1 MFHRTLASIPRPGQ
15 RFWSTPDKPPPRGAP
30 SYGVV
35 ALALRGGP
43 EMDDPIFTE
52 LRKLVGQHE
61 KIVYEAVKADTVDQL
76 PHESQLFAK
85 AMQEHMHLK
94 HIHNALE
101 FADLREGEPYE
112 IAVGG
117 EPVSPLAHLTAHAAV
132 KGQLEQDPLVRA
144 AFEKMLATGTA
155 AHHAE
160 HVLGALLFETE
171 WETARAVEAGKDT
184 ERLRGVYIRKL
195 QKLIRDSAFR
205 KKLTRQ
211 FTADH
216 SAFE

>member
-1 MFHRTLASIPRPGQ
+1 
-15 RFWSTPDKPPPRGAP
+15 
-30 SYGVV
+30 
-35 ALALRGGP
+35 
-43 EMDDPIFTE
+43 MDDSKFAE
-52 LRKLVGQHE
+52 LRRLVGQHE
-61 KIVYEAVKADTVDQL
+61 KMVYEAVKAGKVAQL
-76 PHESQLFAK
+76 PDESQLFAK
-85 AMQEHMHLK
+85 AMQEHLHLK
-94 HIHNALE
+94 HVHNALE

-112 IAVGG
+112 ITVGG
-117 EPVSPLAHLTAHAAV
+117 EPVNPLAHLTAHAAV
-132 KGQLEQDPLVRA
+132 KGQVEQDPLVRA
-144 AFEKMLATGTA
+144 AFEKMVSTGTS

-160 HVLGALLFETE
+160 HILGALLFETE

>member
-1 MFHRTLASIPRPGQ
+1 
-15 RFWSTPDKPPPRGAP
+15 
-30 SYGVV
+30 
-35 ALALRGGP
+35 
-43 EMDDPIFTE
+43 MDDPKLTE
-52 LRKLVGQHE
+52 LRRLVGQHE
-61 KIVYEAVKADTVDQL
+61 KIVYEAVKADTVAQL

-85 AMQEHMHLK
+85 AMQEHMHLR

-101 FADLREGEPYE
+101 FADLREGAQYE
-112 IAVGG
+112 ITVGG
-117 EPVSPLAHLTAHAAV
+117 ETVNPLAHVAAHSAV

-144 AFEKMLATGTA
+144 AFEKMVATGTS

-160 HVLGALLFETE
+160 HVLGALLLETE
-171 WETARAVEAGKDT
+171 WETVRAVEAGKDP
-184 ERLRGVYIRKL
+184 EQAQKIYIRKL
-195 QKLIRDSAFR
+195 QKLVRDSAFR